1 MSPTPREYNKMSEK
15 AAPNSKLWKNV
26 GMAFLVGGLIC
37 TIGQGIL
44 SWTQWLGLSQEEGG
58 AVTSIALIF
67 LSALLT
73 GLYQMGVVVPAFF
86 PRKGHQEPDW
96 AVSVTDPGWRMVASL
111 LVLCVLV
118 LALGL
123 GADWLYSVLTRVA
136 AGLV

>member
-1 MSPTPREYNKMSEK
+1 MPITFGVFTFASM
-15 AAPNSKLWKNV
+15 
-26 GMAFLVGGLIC
+26 
-37 TIGQGIL
+37 
-44 SWTQWLGLSQEEGG
+44 
-58 AVTSIALIF
+58 ALIGIPILPGF
-67 LSALLT
+67 ASKWAIASHATMYNNPLAWAGVAALMISALLT